1 MKYREFSQNVS
12 GHEML
17 NILAWAPLFSL
28 ILYFQMFVEEVSLGD
43 MDEKKRLSSYFLHIL
58 HQHVDNIS
66 VQNQM

>member
-1 MKYREFSQNVS
+1 
-12 GHEML
+12 ML